1 MGYNSEAP
9 YAVGPMVG
17 TNWGRVMHKTGFL
30 GDPRLLMN
38 LNKDTTRFLIF
49 VSSANKPV
57 LCWRSLLCK
66 EEREENAALC
76 SQSHQTRSAVAPA
89 GASAGSQVQKTGA
102 CLWLFFSKEEKAASH
117 IPSHLLELSLDHS
130 GRRTW
135 ALQCFYHPFLV
146 CRTQAPGTE
155 KKSP

>member
-102 CLWLFFSKEEKAASH
+102 CLWLFFSKEEKAACFSH
-117 IPSHLLELSLDHS
+117 PKSSLGIEFRS
-130 GRRTW
+130 FWKENLGF
-135 ALQCFYHPFLV
+135 AMFLPPLPRV
-146 CRTQAPGTE
+146 QDPG
-155 KKSP
+155 PWD